1 MSGNNNNNN
10 NGSGDFKT
18 IILVGLAVAILL
30 SVFAPFLASSDP
42 DGLES
47 AAEGIIDEHTFVEL
61 EESEPVVGAPMPDYA
76 IEGLGKAGEVGAI
89 FIGSIFMLGLGLG
102 VGKLFEKKN

>member
-1 MSGNNNNNN
+1 MTGNNDRSG
-10 NGSGDFKT
+10 NGSGDFKM

-30 SVFAPFLASSDP
+30 SVLAPFLASSDP

-47 AAEGIIDEHTFVEL
+47 AAEGVIDEHTFAEL
-61 EESEPVVGAPMPDYA
+61 EESEPVMGAPMPDYA
-76 IEGLGKAGEVGAI
+76 IEGFGKAGEIGAI

-102 VGKLFEKKN
+102 VGKLFENKN

>member
-1 MSGNNNNNN
+1 MTGNNDSSG
-10 NGSGDFKT
+10 NGSGDFKM

-30 SVFAPFLASSDP
+30 SVLAPFLASSDP

-47 AAEGIIDEHTFVEL
+47 AAEGVIDEHAFAEL
-61 EESEPVVGAPMPDYA
+61 EESEPVMGAPMPDYA
-76 IEGLGKAGEVGAI
+76 IEGFGKAGEIGAI

>member
-1 MSGNNNNNN
+1 MTQNKSN
-10 NGSGDFKT
+10 DLKM
-18 IILVGLAVAILL
+18 IILAGLAVAVLL
-30 SVFAPFLASSDP
+30 SVLAPFLASSDP

-47 AAEGIIDEHTFVEL
+47 AAEDVIDEHTFSEM
-61 EESEPVVGAPMPDYA
+61 EESEPIVGAPMPDYA
-76 IEGLGKAGEVGAI
+76 IEGFGKAGEVGSI

>member
-1 MSGNNNNNN
+1 MTGNNSN
-10 NGSGDFKT
+10 SGDFKM

-30 SVFAPFLASSDP
+30 SALAPFLASSDP

-47 AAEGIIDEHTFVEL
+47 AAEGVIDEHTFSEM

-76 IEGLGKAGEVGAI
+76 IEGFGKAGEVGAI

-102 VGKLFEKKN
+102 IGKIFENKNRN

>member
-1 MSGNNNNNN
+1 MTGNNGG
-10 NGSGDFKT
+10 NGSGDFKM
-18 IILVGLAVAILL
+18 IILVGLAVVILL
-30 SVFAPFLASSDP
+30 SVLAPFLASSDP

-47 AAEGIIDEHTFVEL
+47 AAEGVIDEHAFAEL
-61 EESEPVVGAPMPDYA
+61 EESEPVMGAPMPDYA
-76 IEGLGKAGEVGAI
+76 IEGFGKAGEIGAI